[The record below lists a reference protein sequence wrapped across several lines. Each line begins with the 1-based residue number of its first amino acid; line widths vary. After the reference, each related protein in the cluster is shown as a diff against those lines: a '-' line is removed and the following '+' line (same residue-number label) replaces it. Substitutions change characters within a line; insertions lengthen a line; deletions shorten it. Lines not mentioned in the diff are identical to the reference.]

1 MGEIY
6 DVQVVVWEKGDLTSL
21 EEAVATLPSNKNIF
35 LSDFLEEVKAYE
47 AEGEEPWQ
55 GVVEEITAPDGT
67 QWVVYI
73 NEHED

>member
-1 MGEIY
+1 MGQDPPFWAFSGVIEPLFLAIR
-6 DVQVVVWEKGDLTSL
+6 
-21 EEAVATLPSNKNIF
+21 IFF
-35 LSDFLEEVKAYE
+35 LSDFLEELKAYE
-47 AEGEEPWQ
+47 DKGVEPGQ